1 MAKSSS
7 ADRRARV
14 QQLQAEQRG
23 SRGRGI
29 LIVGFCTVI
38 ALALVGSTL
47 WFSSGVPYVSRQWW
61 DNREFRSLA
70 VEQIGAPA
78 SACGEITSKPA
89 NGNNDHVP
97 EGTPMT
103 YPDSPP
109 AFGTH
114 WGIWEEMDRKF
125 YTADDRPPLGKL
137 VHNLEHG
144 YTLLWYDDTVAADS
158 TEMDDIK
165 AIADKYAGT
174 DNFRLKFKAVPW
186 TSEDGDPFPDGQHIA
201 FTHWT
206 NGGVGQDATG
216 EQEGVWQYCS
226 APSGAA
232 LKSFMEEYPYLDS
245 PEPNAM

>member
-1 MAKSSS
+1 VAKSSS
-7 ADRRARV
+7 AERRARV
-14 QQLQAEQRG
+14 EQLRATETRT
-23 SRGRGI
+23 SGRSI
-29 LIVGFCTVI
+29 LIVGLSGLV

-47 WFSSGVPYVSRQWW
+47 WFSSAVPYVSRQWW
-61 DNREFRSLA
+61 DNREFQSLSI
-70 VEQIGAPA
+70 EQIGAPA
-78 SACGEITSKPA
+78 SACGQVTTKKA

-114 WGIWEEMDRKF
+114 WGVWETMDRKF
-125 YTADDRPPLGKL
+125 YTAQDRPALGKL

-144 YTLLWYDDTVAADS
+144 YTLLWYDDTIATDSAQMADV
-158 TEMDDIK
+158 E

-174 DNFRLKFKAVPW
+174 DNMRLKFKAVPW
-186 TSEDGDPFPDGQHIA
+186 TADDGDPFPDGQHVA
-201 FTHWT
+201 LTHWS

-216 EQEGVWQYCS
+216 VQEGVWQYCS

-232 LKSFMEEYPYLDS
+232 LKSFMEKYPYLDS

>member
-14 QQLQAEQRG
+14 EQLRAAQAS
-23 SRGRGI
+23 SRGRSF
-29 LIVGFCTVI
+29 LIIGVSGLV
-38 ALALVGSTL
+38 ALALIGSTL
-47 WFSSGVPYVSRQWW
+47 WFSSAVPYVSRDWW

-70 VEQIGAPA
+70 VEDIGAPA
-78 SACGEITSKPA
+78 SACGEITTKPA
-89 NGNNDHVP
+89 NGNNDHVA
-97 EGTPMT
+97 EGTDLT

-114 WGIWEEMDRKF
+114 WGVWEEMERKF

-144 YTLLWYDDTVAADS
+144 YTLLWYDETVAGDAAQ
-158 TEMDDIK
+158 MDDVQ
-165 AIADKYAGT
+165 AIADKYRGT

-186 TSEDGDPFPDGQHIA
+186 LESDGDPFPDGQHVA
-201 FTHWT
+201 LTHWT

-232 LKSFMEEYPYLDS
+232 LKSFMEDYPYLDS